1 MASLVQAYE
10 APALACKVGP
20 VTRQYGGTGWLVYSC
35 SDTKSFVVVT
45 ADGSPAAP
53 FYFFFL
59 HSDKEYQLRG
69 EGNGNKSLTDAA
81 FNDLKQLTEPQ
92 IDALL
97 EETHKTIAPRK

>member
-10 APALACKVGP
+10 APALDCKVGP
-20 VTRQYGGTGWLVYSC
+20 VARQYGGTGWLVYSC

-45 ADGSPAAP
+45 ADGSPATP

-59 HSDKEYQLRG
+59 HSDKGYQLRG

-81 FNDLKQLTEPQ
+81 FNDVKQLTEPQ

-97 EETHKTIAPRK
+97 DETRKVAVPRT